1 MRELTQGILAGLGCG
16 LNWAVTSLLV
26 RTLLSRMT
34 PAGIGAIRAT
44 GGGALLMA
52 IALAAGE
59 GPDMLT
65 APLWVVLSLAFA
77 IVVAMGIGDSLFFRS
92 MEELGIT
99 RALTLSLLNPLLTTL
114 TGIVV
119 YQEPLTPARLAG
131 IALVIGGLVLIIS
144 GKEERDVAAR
154 RANRRGLQLVFT
166 AAGCWAVAATVVKP
180 ALREIPVLAG
190 TALRI
195 PMAAAVL
202 WMTPWTRGT
211 VSAVRESTPP
221 ERRRLVMLCL
231 LNALGSILFTIAI
244 RSGGVAI
251 GNALASTSPLFAIP
265 LEILVIKKHP
275 SARTIAGAAITV
287 VGIAFLSL

>member
-1 MRELTQGILAGLGCG
+1 MHELTQGILAGLGCG

-26 RTLLSRMT
+26 RTLLVRMT

-59 GPDMLT
+59 GPAMLT
-65 APLWVVLSLAFA
+65 APLWVVLSLAVA
-77 IVVAMGIGDSLFFRS
+77 IVVAMGVGDSLFFRS

-114 TGIVV
+114 TGIVL
-119 YQEPLTPARLAG
+119 YQEPLTPVRLAAIG
-131 IALVIGGLVLIIS
+131 LVIGGLVLIVR
-144 GKEERDVAAR
+144 GKAERDAATG

-166 AAGCWAVAATVVKP
+166 AAGCWALAATVVKP

-202 WMTPWTRGT
+202 WLTPWTRGT
-211 VSAVRESTPP
+211 VAAVRASTPS
-221 ERRRLVMLCL
+221 ERRRLVTICC

-265 LEILVIKKHP
+265 LEILVLKKHP
-275 SARTIAGAAITV
+275 SRRTIAGAALTV
-287 VGIAFLSL
+287 VGIAFFSL

>member
-1 MRELTQGILAGLGCG
+1 MHELTQGILAGIGCG

-26 RTLLSRMT
+26 RTLLTRMT

-44 GGGALLMA
+44 GGGGLLLA

-59 GPDMLT
+59 GPAMLQ
-65 APLWVVLSLAFA
+65 APFWVVLSLATA
-77 IVVAMGIGDSLFFRS
+77 ILLAMGIGDSLFFRS
-92 MEELGIT
+92 MEQLGVT

-114 TGIVV
+114 TGIVL
-119 YQEPLTPARLAG
+119 YREPLTLLRLGAIG
-131 IALVIGGLVLIIS
+131 LVIGGLVLIVS
-144 GKEERDVAAR
+144 GKEETEAMTG

-166 AAGCWAVAATVVKP
+166 AAGCWALAATVVKP

-195 PMAAAVL
+195 PMAAVVL
-202 WMTPWTRGT
+202 WLTPWTRGT
-211 VSAVRESTPP
+211 MTAVRESTPQ
-221 ERRRLVMLCL
+221 ERWRLVTLCC

-265 LEILVIKKHP
+265 LEIFILKKHP
-275 SARTIAGAAITV
+275 TGRTIAGAAITV
-287 VGIAFLSL
+287 VGIACLGF